1 MKTTNFLKLQVKK
14 VNRARDGKE
23 VGNLGGTKQITK
35 DRKNVDG
42 NHGTTE
48 VEQTNSVEGEGSKK
62 CEDRISNIAGSMSCK
77 TFLRSFAYQY
87 CKHKYI
93 KKNCCASHKIYCLKT
108 SRSRTRRGR
117 TLVFRPP
124 NTNVTSSGNNTS
136 TTTSDKVF
144 KRNAKYTNLNIR
156 TKSNGHFSQNHH
168 ENKTFI
174 NPFVSQRNTTS
185 SLINRIHLSALP
197 SVFQQQQAQLSRFRT
212 NRSRFYR
219 SVQERRR

>member
-1 MKTTNFLKLQVKK
+1 
-14 VNRARDGKE
+14 
-23 VGNLGGTKQITK
+23 
-35 DRKNVDG
+35 
-42 NHGTTE
+42 
-48 VEQTNSVEGEGSKK
+48 
-62 CEDRISNIAGSMSCK
+62 MSCK